1 MKILIKLFELRKL
14 LNQIDNEICRLKRV
28 HPLNVRTINDLIYRH
43 NCIVNRM
50 RLNKKYL

>member
-1 MKILIKLFELRKL
+1 MKILIELFKLRRI
-14 LNQIDNEICRLKRV
+14 LNQIDNEIYRLKRV
-28 HPLNVRTINDLIYRH
+28 NPLNVRTINDLTYRH